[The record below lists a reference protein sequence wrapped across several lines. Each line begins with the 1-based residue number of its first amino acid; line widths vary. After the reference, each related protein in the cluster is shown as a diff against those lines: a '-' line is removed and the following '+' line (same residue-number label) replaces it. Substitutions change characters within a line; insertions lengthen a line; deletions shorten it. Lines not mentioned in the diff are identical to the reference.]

1 MRMTTKRLVAALSVS
16 AAIVAINVAPARADV
31 TIKVA
36 HSDNPQ
42 AFDSPIHAMALVFKD
57 VVERE
62 THGQIKV
69 KIFPSAQLGKER
81 EVMEAVKLGS
91 IEAVVLG
98 EGSTVN
104 FFPPM
109 EVLGIPF
116 LNPSIDVAWK
126 VMDGPFGAEFKDAFL
141 KQTGVRIIGTAA
153 PGPWRNFGTNKP
165 VHKVEDLKGL
175 RIRTIESA
183 SAQAM
188 IKGLGASPTPMA
200 FGEVYQAM
208 KTGVVDGLELPYQ
221 AILNMKL
228 DEVIKY
234 VVVDGHQFVQHFLMV
249 NDKWLR
255 SLPADQQR
263 AVLTAG
269 QDAQEA
275 SRGVVRIWEAAGAE
289 ILRGKGVELYVPTEK
304 ERQGFKDLG
313 QPAVLGML
321 RQSVDKKWVDGI
333 LKAVDEASK
342 SK

>member
-1 MRMTTKRLVAALSVS
+1 MRITSKFFAIAMLMGVAAALMNPLAAS
-16 AAIVAINVAPARADV
+16 AET

-42 AFDSPIHAMALVFKD
+42 AFDSPIHAMAVVFKD

-62 THGQIKV
+62 TRGQIKV
-69 KIFPSAQLGKER
+69 KVFPSAQLGKER
-81 EVMEAVKLGS
+81 EVMEGVKLGS

-116 LNPSIDVAWK
+116 LNPSIDVAWA
-126 VMDGPFGAEFKDAFL
+126 VMDGPFGTEFKEAFL

-165 VHKVEDLKGL
+165 VRKVEDLKGL

-183 SAQAM
+183 ASQAM

-228 DEVIKY
+228 EEVIKY
-234 VVVDGHQFVQHFLMV
+234 VIVDGHQFVQHFLMV
-249 NDKWLR
+249 NDKWFR
-255 SLPADQQR
+255 SLPPDQQR
-263 AVLTAG
+263 AILKAG
-269 QDAQEA
+269 QDAQQA
-275 SRGVVRIWEAAGAE
+275 SRGVVRIWDAAGAE
-289 ILRGKGVELYVPTEK
+289 ILRSKGVELYIPTEK
-304 ERQGFKDLG
+304 ERQAFRDLG
-313 QPAVLGML
+313 QPAVLTML
-321 RQSVDKKWVDGI
+321 RQNVDKKWVDGI

-342 SK
+342 AK